1 MSQNEPNELEFNS
14 AHKIALEALAKMAA
28 EHIPPAPKNYAV
40 WFAYYSHLHPE
51 LTRAVDI
58 IAKGNKPADA
68 AQMGQ
73 LYDSFLHEKAA
84 EQETITKVNDRLQET
99 LGRVQGMIAEV
110 GTQTSQFN
118 STLSGATDKLD
129 HDGMN
134 PDAVKS
140 IVGQLV
146 EDAKAM
152 MAQNEAL
159 QKKIAESSAEL
170 TGLKQDLVN
179 VREEAMT
186 DGLTGI
192 FNRKA
197 FDMRLLQAAA
207 EATSEGEPLSLI
219 LVDIDYFKKFN
230 DTHGHQAGD
239 QIIRLVAQT
248 FQRGLKGQDT
258 AARYG
263 GEEFAII
270 LPNTL
275 AENAARVGEVL
286 RKTVANKEVV
296 NRVNQQHLGQITIS
310 VGVSQYRHGEALET
324 LIERA
329 DAALY
334 KAKQNGRNRVEL
346 ESA

>member
-1 MSQNEPNELEFNS
+1 MSQKEPAELDFTS
-14 AHKIALEALAKMAA
+14 AHKIALEALAKMAS
-28 EHIPPAPKNYAV
+28 EQIPPAPKNYAV
-40 WFAYYSHLHPE
+40 WYAYFSHLHPE
-51 LTRAVDI
+51 LTKAMDI
-58 IAKGNKPADA
+58 MAKGSKPA
-68 AQMGQ
+68 GQ
-73 LYDSFLHEKAA
+73 LEIEQLYNSYLNEKATE
-84 EQETITKVNDRLQET
+84 EQAVTRVNDRLQET
-99 LGRVQGMIAEV
+99 LSRVQGMINEV
-110 GTQTSQFN
+110 GTQTTQFN
-118 STLSGATDKLD
+118 STLGDATNKLGSD
-129 HDGMN
+129 IDN
-134 PDAVKS
+134 PEAVKS

-159 QKKIAESSAEL
+159 QKKLAESSSEL
-170 TGLKQDLVN
+170 QDLKQDLVT

-192 FNRKA
+192 ANRKS

-207 EATSEGEPLSLI
+207 EATSEEEPMCLL
-219 LVDIDYFKKFN
+219 LVDIDHFKKFN

-248 FQRGLKGQDT
+248 FRRGLKGQDT

-270 LPNTL
+270 LPNTVMD
-275 AENAARVGEVL
+275 NAVRVGEVL
-286 RKTVANKEVV
+286 RKTVATKEIV
-296 NRVNQQHLGQITIS
+296 NRVNQEKLGQITIS
-310 VGVSQYRHGEALET
+310 VGVAQYQFGEALET

-334 KAKQNGRNRVEL
+334 RAKKAGRNRVEV
-346 ESA
+346 EAG